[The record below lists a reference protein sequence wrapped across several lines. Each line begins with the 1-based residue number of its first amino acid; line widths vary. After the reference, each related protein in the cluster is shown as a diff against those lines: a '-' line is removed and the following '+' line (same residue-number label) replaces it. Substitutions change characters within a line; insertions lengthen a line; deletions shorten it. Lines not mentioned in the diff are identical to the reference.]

1 MNDTLNTGEEFALDL
16 DRRDPLSGFRD
27 RFDMPADTIY
37 MDGNSLGLMP
47 DDSVKSVN
55 RVLDEWRTMGIGGWL
70 NGKPPWFFF
79 AEELGAKMSRIV
91 GARPE
96 EVVATGTTTV
106 NIHALVSTLY
116 KPGNG
121 RTKIMASAMDFPTDI
136 YALKSQ
142 LSLKG
147 YDPGEHLV
155 LVPADENGF
164 IDEESIVSMMSG
176 EISLALLPSVL
187 YRSGQLL
194 DIPGLT
200 EEAHARDIVIGFDCC
215 HSVGAV
221 PHEFKEWDVDFAV
234 WCSYKY
240 LNGGPGSPA
249 FLYLNRR
256 HFQREPALA
265 GWFGCMKERQ
275 FDMSLEFEHAKC
287 AGGWQISST
296 GILGSAA
303 VEGALDLILEAGIG
317 RIREKSVAMTSYL
330 IALVEAMLEGPPYNF
345 TIGSPEDA
353 ARRGGHVALRHAGRA
368 QGICEA
374 LKRRGIVPDF
384 RPPDIVRIAPVA
396 LYNTFHEIWMVVA
409 ALRKIIEGKEHEIS
423 YPDNNI
429 IP

>member
-1 MNDTLNTGEEFALDL
+1 MNDALNTGEEYALDL
-16 DRRDPLSGFRD
+16 DRRDPLSGYRD
-27 RFDMPADTIY
+27 RFNMPADTIY
-37 MDGNSLGLMP
+37 MDGNSLGLLP
-47 DDSVKSVN
+47 HDSVNSVN
-55 RVLDEWRTMGIGGWL
+55 RALEEWRTMGIGGWL

-79 AEELGAKMSRIV
+79 AEELGAKASQIV

-116 KPGNG
+116 SPGSG

-164 IDEESIVSMMSG
+164 IDEERAVSMMSG
-176 EISLALLPSVL
+176 EISLALFPSVL

-194 DIPGLT
+194 DIPRLT

-221 PHEFKEWDVDFAV
+221 PHEFNEWDVDFAV

-256 HFQREPALA
+256 HFNREPALA
-265 GWFGCMKERQ
+265 GWFGCIKERQ
-275 FDMSLEFEHAKC
+275 FDMDLEFEHAKC

-317 RIREKSVAMTSYL
+317 RIREKSAAMTSYL
-330 IALVEAMLEGPPYNF
+330 ISLVEAVLKGSPYNL
-345 TIGSPEDA
+345 TIGSPRDA
-353 ARRGGHVALRHAGRA
+353 GRRGGHVALRRAGRA

-409 ALRKIIEGKEHEIS
+409 ALREIIDGKEHETS
-423 YPDNNI
+423 YPENSI